1 MSKIKVLIVDDSE
14 LIRQLL
20 TEIISSAPDLEVVA
34 SAVDPI
40 DARDKIKQFNPDV
53 LTLDI
58 EMPKMDGITFLRNL
72 MRLRPMPVVMIS
84 TLTEHGA
91 PATLDAL
98 EIGAVDYI
106 AKPKGGSWGNLTDYS
121 GVIQEKLRQAARSN
135 ISARESYTNPIST
148 ASTVSS
154 GTVQDNLA
162 AKYKPSKIICIGS
175 STGGTEAIREVLFDM
190 PTNCPPILMAQHIP
204 AAFSASLAERLNKAC
219 AITVREAK
227 AGMPI
232 EAGNAYLA
240 PGDFHLKILE
250 KNGRLITALEDSD
263 KVNGHKP
270 SVDVLFQSAI
280 TCVGK
285 NVVAAILTGMG
296 NDGASGLKGIL
307 DHQGT
312 TFAQDEATS
321 VVWGMPGAAVKLGAV
336 QHILPIKRIRNGLLR
351 ACER

>member
-1 MSKIKVLIVDDSE
+1 LGKIKVLIIDDSE
-14 LIRQLL
+14 LIRQIL

-106 AKPKGGSWGNLTDYS
+106 AKPKGGSWGNLADYAE
-121 GVIQEKLRQAARSN
+121 VIQDKLRHAAQSN
-135 ISARESYTNPIST
+135 MSARDSLTNL
-148 ASTVSS
+148 ASPDKVVSS
-154 GTVQDNLA
+154 NDIQENNKKFKP
-162 AKYKPSKIICIGS
+162 AKVICIGS

-190 PTNCPPILMAQHIP
+190 PTNCPPILIAQHIP
-204 AAFSASLAERLNKAC
+204 AAFSASLAARLNKTSV
-219 AITVREAK
+219 ITVREAK
-227 AGMPI
+227 AGMPL

-240 PGDFHLKILE
+240 PGDFHLKIIE
-250 KNGRLITALEDSD
+250 KNGRLITALDDGD

-270 SVDVLFQSAI
+270 SVDVLLHSAI
-280 TCVGK
+280 SCVGK

-296 NDGASGLKGIL
+296 NDGASGLKGVL
-307 DHQGT
+307 DHQGV

-321 VVWGMPGAAVKLGAV
+321 VVWGMPGAAVKLSAV
-336 QHILPIKRIRNGLLR
+336 KHILPINRIRNGLLR